1 MFLIAILSEEKKKE
15 AIATTITAVT
25 KAAENEAADSAMAF
39 SKKASFDF
47 GSLME
52 SLEDSSSSRAQSA
65 DTLSV
70 EVKSLRQSG
79 PLNSK
84 TTKHFNGKRRQQLER
99 IEADQFARVAS
110 LPSFKANPLDAIREH
125 LENQLK

>member
-1 MFLIAILSEEKKKE
+1 MTF
-15 AIATTITAVT
+15 
-25 KAAENEAADSAMAF
+25 D
-39 SKKASFDF
+39 KKASFDF

-52 SLEDSSSSRAQSA
+52 SLDDSSMLKTSNHNA
-65 DTLSV
+65 LSV
-70 EVKSLRQSG
+70 EVKGLKQSG